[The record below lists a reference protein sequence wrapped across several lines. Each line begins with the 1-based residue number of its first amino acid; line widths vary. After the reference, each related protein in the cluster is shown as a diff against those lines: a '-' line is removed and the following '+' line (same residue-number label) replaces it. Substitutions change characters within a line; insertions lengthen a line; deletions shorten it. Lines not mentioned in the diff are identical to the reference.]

1 MSAEEVEL
9 AEIKHDLFWE
19 NWKTN
24 SKHELTLVQ
33 IALNKPNPDQK
44 NLFLCH
50 QFIRAFHI
58 LAKFSI
64 HINKPLNS
72 LFDCS
77 VSNYLIN
84 CIEYFNKSILF
95 IDK

>member
-1 MSAEEVEL
+1 MAEEVEL
-9 AEIKHDLFWE
+9 AEVKHDLFWE

-24 SKHELTLVQ
+24 KQHTLTLVQ
-33 IALNKPNPDQK
+33 TALNKPNPDQK
-44 NLFLCH
+44 ILFLSH
-50 QFIRAFHI
+50 QFVRAFYI

-77 VSNYLIN
+77 VSQQKLLVYNH
-84 CIEYFNKSILF
+84 KSILY
-95 IDK
+95 I